1 MDIKII
7 KKNTTSSKNNRT
19 FKKEDTLK
27 NGGDKSKNNDNNINN
42 KVYLNKSN
50 ISLIKNSKLLSNIK
64 NAPIYTYEGGEGF
77 QCVRL
82 KLKPGQSI
90 RADAGTMNYM
100 SSDIV
105 ISTQTGNVWSAFGR
119 MLSGT
124 SFFYNI
130 FTNRGKRE
138 VHINLSGINPGNIGA
153 FYIPKGQSLNLV
165 SSSYICST
173 PNLEISS
180 NVRLGGLL
188 TGYGISFVNISASET
203 DGIVW
208 GAAFGNVIEKNIKP
222 GDSLIIDNGV
232 IMGFEANTEIK
243 TDVMRGFTSMLF
255 SGEGLVSKITNN
267 NTKNLKMF
275 LQSRSKTAYLS
286 YLKNKLKNRK

>member
-1 MDIKII
+1 MDSKII
-7 KKNTTSSKNNRT
+7 KKDTTNSKNNS
-19 FKKEDTLK
+19 KKKNSFTK
-27 NGGDKSKNNDNNINN
+27 NGGGKNNNNNN

-64 NAPIYTYEGGEGF
+64 DAPTYTYEGGEGF

-100 SSDIV
+100 SSDID
-105 ISTQTGNVWSAFGR
+105 ISTQTGNVWGAFGR

-130 FTNRGKRE
+130 FTNKGKRE

-188 TGYGISFVNISASET
+188 TGYGISFVNISAHET

-222 GDSLIIDNGV
+222 GDSLVIDNGV
-232 IMGFEANTEIK
+232 IMGFEANTEIH

-267 NTKNLKMF
+267 NKSKNLKMF

-286 YLKNKLKNRK
+286 YLKNKLRNRK

>member
-1 MDIKII
+1 MDIKIT
-7 KKNTTSSKNNRT
+7 KKN
-19 FKKEDTLK
+19 KKAGPVK
-27 NGGDKSKNNDNNINN
+27 NGGTNKSKNNVNINN

-50 ISLIKNSKLLSNIK
+50 ISLIKNSKLLSSIK
-64 NAPIYTYEGGEGF
+64 DAPTYTYEGGEGF

-100 SSDIV
+100 SSDIE
-105 ISTQTGNVWSAFGR
+105 INTRTGNVWGAFGR

-130 FTNRGKRE
+130 FTNKGQRE

-180 NVRLGGLL
+180 NIRMGGLL
-188 TGYGISFVNISASET
+188 TGYGISFVNISAPET

-222 GDSLIIDNGV
+222 GDSLVIDNGV
-232 IMGFEANTEIK
+232 IMGFEANTEIH

-267 NTKNLKMF
+267 NTKNLKIF

-286 YLKNKLKNRK
+286 YLKNKLRNRK

>member
-1 MDIKII
+1 MEIKSKIKNII
-7 KKNTTSSKNNRT
+7 NSKHNQTR
-19 FKKEDTLK
+19 KKEDTFK
-27 NGGDKSKNNDNNINN
+27 NGGDKSKNNNNN

-64 NAPIYTYEGGEGF
+64 DAPTYTYEGGEGF

-100 SSDIV
+100 SSDID
-105 ISTQTGNVWSAFGR
+105 ISTQTGNVWGAFGR

-130 FTNRGKRE
+130 FTNKGKRE

-188 TGYGISFVNISASET
+188 TGYGISFVNISAHET

-222 GDSLIIDNGV
+222 GDSLVIDNGV
-232 IMGFEANTEIK
+232 IMGFEANTEIH
-243 TDVMRGFTSMLF
+243 TNVMRGFTSMLF

-267 NTKNLKMF
+267 NSKNLKMF

-286 YLKNKLKNRK
+286 YLKNKLRNRK

>member
-1 MDIKII
+1 MKTIL
-7 KKNTTSSKNNRT
+7 KKDNKNSNKNN
-19 FKKEDTLK
+19 
-27 NGGDKSKNNDNNINN
+27 SNNNNNN
-42 KVYLNKSN
+42 KIYLNKNN
-50 ISLIKNSKLLSNIK
+50 ISLIKNSKLLLNVK
-64 NAPIYTYEGGEGF
+64 NAPSYSYEGGDGF
-77 QCVRL
+77 QCIRL
-82 KLKPGQSI
+82 KLKPGESI

-100 SSDIV
+100 SSDIE
-105 ISTQTGNVWSAFGR
+105 INTQTGNVWSAVGR

-130 FTNRGKRE
+130 FTNNGNRN

-180 NVRLGGLL
+180 NIRMGGLL
-188 TGYGISFVNISASET
+188 TGYGISFVNISAPES

-222 GDSLIIDNGV
+222 GDSLVIDNGV
-232 IMGFEANTEIK
+232 IMGFEAHTEIH

-275 LQSRSKTAYLS
+275 LQSRSKTAYLG

>member
-1 MDIKII
+1 MDIKIT
-7 KKNTTSSKNNRT
+7 KKN
-19 FKKEDTLK
+19 KKAGPVK
-27 NGGDKSKNNDNNINN
+27 NGGTNKSKNNVNINN

-50 ISLIKNSKLLSNIK
+50 ISLIKNSKLLSSIK
-64 NAPIYTYEGGEGF
+64 DAPTYTYEGGEGF

-100 SSDIV
+100 SSDIE
-105 ISTQTGNVWSAFGR
+105 INTQTGNVWGAFGR

-130 FTNRGKRE
+130 FTNMGQRE

-180 NVRLGGLL
+180 NIRMGGLL
-188 TGYGISFVNISASET
+188 TGYGISFVNISAPET

-222 GDSLIIDNGV
+222 GDSLVIDNGV
-232 IMGFEANTEIK
+232 IMGFEANTEIH

-267 NTKNLKMF
+267 NTKNLKIF

-286 YLKNKLKNRK
+286 YLKNKLRNRK